1 MQDARMPQVDRSQV
15 SIGRLSDPPDDLRF
29 WLSTSPVE
37 RLEAIEISRLAVYGY
52 DSTSSRLRRLLE
64 VTQLSRS

>member
-1 MQDARMPQVDRSQV
+1 MPQVDRSQV
-15 SIGRLSDPPDDLRF
+15 SIGWLSDPPDDLRF
-29 WLSTSPVE
+29 WLSKSPFE